1 MATRISVT
9 PQQYMI
15 RFPPGSCGGCHPH
28 PRLLVAEQLASPGF
42 ERLPDASGRKDPAW
56 AVVTVLQRNNYLHL
70 VAQGVNLTV
79 IFCGKHISSY
89 PAI

>member
-1 MATRISVT
+1 VVVAILT
-9 PQQYMI
+9 QG
-15 RFPPGSCGGCHPH
+15 FF
-28 PRLLVAEQLASPGF
+28 VAEQLASPGF